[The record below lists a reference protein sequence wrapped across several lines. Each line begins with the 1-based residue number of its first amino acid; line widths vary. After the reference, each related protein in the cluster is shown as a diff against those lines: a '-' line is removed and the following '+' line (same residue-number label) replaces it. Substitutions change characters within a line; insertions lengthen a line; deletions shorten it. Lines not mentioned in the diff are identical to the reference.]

1 MVRRYSMSGEEDNGY
16 ALLNL
21 AVEMGEALGII
32 NGPKLNLS
40 KTHMTEDMIS
50 SIKRTAWGLFQVDT

>member
-1 MVRRYSMSGEEDNGY
+1 MSGEDDNGY

-32 NGPKLNLS
+32 NRPKLSLS